1 MPLSDDLDRL
11 DVSIRQ
17 LQVKWDMFFS
27 GAEKK
32 PPTDLHAQVEGLV
45 KRYANAEIRNSGER
59 FRYQSLTARFT
70 TFNELWQ
77 KRLRARE
84 EGKAFGVHGL
94 KADELP
100 LPPAPATPA
109 PRPEA
114 RAAGPGGPGGEYRV
128 ADPARDAVAVRSLYE
143 RYVDERRRAGAG
155 NAPPFEQFQQAIADN
170 LSKFLTKGGRA
181 LDFRVETK
189 DGNVSLKARLVR

>member
-1 MPLSDDLDRL
+1 VPLSDDLDRL

-32 PPTDLHAQVEGLV
+32 PPSDLHAQVEGLV
-45 KRYANAEIRNSGER
+45 QRYANSEIRNSGER

-94 KADELP
+94 KADQLP
-100 LPPAPATPA
+100 LPPGPASQA
-109 PRPEA
+109 PRPAA
-114 RAAGPGGPGGEYRV
+114 RPAGSGGPGAEYRV
-128 ADPARDAVAVRSLYE
+128 GDAARDTVAVRGLYD
-143 RYVDERRRAGAG
+143 RYVEERRRAGG
-155 NAPPFEQFQQAIADN
+155 TAPPFEQFQQLIAN
-170 LSKFLTKGGRA
+170 TVRTLSQRGARA
-181 LDFRVETK
+181 VDFRPETK
-189 DGNVSLKARLVR
+189 DGKVSLKARPVK